1 MVIVVKPDVGL
12 PNSVKLNGRGTS
24 SAVAY
29 DPSVVYILELATLLA
44 TRDETTSAAVGK
56 EVAEGLQ
63 NVVRDANNTHPL
75 TLSRAIFYLLYLL
88 KVGHVCFNPWPPPFS
103 PADDDRTNPS
113 FELQWFY
120 TPFQVSTVL

>member
-1 MVIVVKPDVGL
+1 M
-12 PNSVKLNGRGTS
+12 NGRGTS

-44 TRDETTSAAVGK
+44 IRDETTSAAVGR
-56 EVAEGLQ
+56 EVAEALQ

-88 KVGHVCFNPWPPPFS
+88 KVGHVCFGPCPSPFLS
-103 PADDDRTNPS
+103 LTLTGPILYSNS
-113 FELQWFY
+113 SS
-120 TPFQVSTVL
+120 STHHFKSRQRYS

>member
-1 MVIVVKPDVGL
+1 MVIVVKPEVGS

-44 TRDETTSAAVGK
+44 IRDETTSAAVGR
-56 EVAEGLQ
+56 EVAEALQ

-88 KVGHVCFNPWPPPFS
+88 KIGHVYFRPGPSTFL
-103 PADDDRTNPS
+103 ADIDRINPS

-120 TPFQVSTVL
+120 TPFQVSTVP